1 MVMLCYEKVI
11 NELSTLES
19 LITTTKDSCVQKDFL
34 NRNYELKELSFER
47 NNYINNLN
55 LALSIISNIKNILE

>member
-1 MVMLCYEKVI
+1 MAMLCYEKVI

-34 NRNYELKELSFER
+34 NRNYELKDLSFER

>member
-1 MVMLCYEKVI
+1 MLCYEKVI

>member
-1 MVMLCYEKVI
+1 MAMLCYEKVI